1 MTYTTGWQRRRRP
14 ATKNGRG
21 WTLTCSLSFLLA
33 GRGCAPCATVFS
45 HGSAAPSSPRA
56 GGSVTLPFKK
66 RRPFHKTWASDICA
80 DFNAKGA
87 CVFSERCKF
96 RHMCAECG
104 GGVATVLRPTKS

>member
-1 MTYTTGWQRRRRP
+1 MTYTPRP
-14 ATKNGRG
+14 PQVR
-21 WTLTCSLSFLLA
+21 
-33 GRGCAPCATVFS
+33 APQS
-45 HGSAAPSSPRA
+45 
-56 GGSVTLPFKK
+56 SVTPPFKK
-66 RRPFHKTWASDICA
+66 RRPFHKTWASDTCA